1 MFLSAAHRLVVS
13 VSCLLPQPTLEVW
26 DADVGGCWQNNRMR
40 SVELFAGGGG
50 LLLGTHRAGF
60 SPEVVAEWNPWCCQ
74 TLRLNRDRGLSIVS
88 GIDVRQGDV
97 RGVDWSSVG
106 EGIDLVSGGPP
117 CQPFSLGG
125 KAMAADDPR
134 DMFPATAEVIRQ
146 LKPRA
151 FLIEN
156 VRGLTRS
163 SFSDYFS
170 YIKLRLEHPELVARE
185 SERWQDHYARLQSE
199 HTSVRSDLQYRIL
212 TKLVN
217 AADYGVPQQRWRVF
231 LVGFRSDVDA
241 EWHFPEA
248 THSAGALRAIQESGE
263 YWERR
268 NIPMRQRRVEVRG
281 RTDAAGMLPWVTVR
295 DALAGLPTPRE
306 QVSRHFLN
314 HVLEKGARAYPGH
327 TGSYID
333 SPSKALKA
341 GVHGVPGGE
350 NMLRFAGG
358 KIRYFTIREAA
369 RIQTFPD
376 EYQLDGPWSEAMRQL
391 GNAVPVRL
399 AEVVASSVR
408 DHLMLAAERDHAG
421 VVGDGVKASVL

>member
-1 MFLSAAHRLVVS
+1 M
-13 VSCLLPQPTLEVW
+13 W
-26 DADVGGCWQNNRMR
+26 DADGGGDCENDRMR

-50 LLLGTHRAGF
+50 LLLGSHLAGF
-60 SPEVVAEWNPWCCQ
+60 STELVAEWNPWCCQ
-74 TLRLNRDRGLSIVS
+74 TLRMNRDCGLPIVA

-97 RGVDWSSVG
+97 RDVDWSSLG

-151 FLIEN
+151 FLVEN

-163 SFSDYFS
+163 AFSDYFS
-170 YIKLRLEHPELVARE
+170 YIQLRLAHPELIARE
-185 SERWQDHYARLQSE
+185 GEGWRGHYIRLQRE
-199 HTSVRSDLQYRIL
+199 HTSVRSDLQYRVL

-231 LVGFRSDVDA
+231 FVGFRTDVDA
-241 EWHFPEA
+241 EWHFPEP
-248 THSAGALRAIQESGE
+248 THSASALRAIQESGE

-268 NIPMRQRRVEVRG
+268 RIPLRQRRIEVRG
-281 RTDAAGMLPWVTVR
+281 RPEADDMLPWVTVR
-295 DALAGLPTPRE
+295 DALDGLPTPRE
-306 QVSRHFLN
+306 QGSPRFLN
-314 HVLEKGARAYPGH
+314 HVLQRGARAYPGH
-327 TGSYID
+327 TGSFVD
-333 SPSKALKA
+333 APSKALKA

-350 NMLRFAGG
+350 NMVRFADGRL
-358 KIRYFTIREAA
+358 RYFTIREAA

-399 AEVVASSVR
+399 AEVVAASVR
-408 DHLMLAAERDHAG
+408 DHLGLAAQRDY
-421 VVGDGVKASVL
+421 VGLSLENVKMGALS